1 MNVPHFSVGKY
12 LCLVFVCSLVT
23 LGFGCKVGGG
33 GFLIVDWEGIVIQ
46 NVLDGGNFCIVIIF
60 L

>member
-33 GFLIVDWEGIVIQ
+33 VSHCGLGRHCYTECSGWW
-46 NVLDGGNFCIVIIF
+46 
-60 L
+60 